1 MRLLWTALLLMG
13 ATGCVKQLPV
23 EAPIDKSWTS
33 PQVVRFTAQPQV
45 IHRGETAV
53 LSWNVRN
60 VSQVSLEESLEPD
73 GRAPDQLLHSIGDF
87 PASGTV
93 SVSPKRTATYVMSCG
108 PQTESG
114 LGCVSAS
121 VNVVV
126 K

>member
-1 MRLLWTALLLMG
+1 MG

-45 IHRGETAV
+45 IHRGETAM

-60 VSQVSLEESLEPD
+60 VSRVSLEESLEPG
-73 GRAPDQLLHSIGDF
+73 GRAADQLLHSIGDF
-87 PASGTV
+87 PANGTV

-108 PQTESG
+108 PQTDSG

-121 VNVVV
+121 VSVVV